1 MPQRRK
7 RLLAL
12 APVAA
17 ATAAAAGV
25 TLLVALE
32 RQRSKSIHILESVII
47 QRSPE
52 DVYRFWRDFR
62 NLPRF
67 MEYLDSV
74 AIIDDR
80 RSHWRAH
87 SGAEWDAEIV
97 DEKPDAFISWRS
109 LPGSDVENVGT
120 VRFTA
125 ARRGLGT
132 DVEVELTLSGKEP
145 GRQVASDLRR
155 LKRVLEMA
163 TNSSAAAPRGT
174 SARLDSSPV

>member
-1 MPQRRK
+1 MSRRRK

-25 TLLVALE
+25 TLLLALE
-32 RQRSKSIHILESVII
+32 SQRSKSTHILESITI
-47 QRSPE
+47 RRSPE

-74 AIIDDR
+74 EIIDGR

-87 SGAEWDAEIV
+87 SGAEWDVEIV

-132 DVEVELTLSGKEP
+132 DLEVELTLSGKEP

-155 LKRVLEMA
+155 LKRVLEMDA
-163 TNSSAAAPRGT
+163 NSSVAVSRGTAAP
-174 SARLDSSPV
+174 LDSSPV